1 MGDFS
6 IGILI
11 DITDEGNTPI
21 FQKPLTLR
29 LAGVYFYNLISVFPV
44 DVDSGLVFDWDYQSS
59 G

>member
-1 MGDFS
+1 MNGFMGDFS

-11 DITDEGNTPI
+11 NITDEGNTPI

-44 DVDSGLVFDWDYQSS
+44 DVDSGLVFD
-59 G
+59 